1 MSIKKYEEKA
11 ARQSAKKRARKMQMQ
26 ELAAGAIIG
35 AAEGLAE
42 KNGVTFVTEG
52 LGPVKFSYIQAGAG
66 FFLATKRSGKL
77 REVGSAM
84 AVIGLYKIGK
94 DVAAG
99 FDFGNILGG

>member
-11 ARQSAKKRARKMQMQ
+11 ARQNAKKRAKKMQMT

-52 LGPVKFSYIQAGAG
+52 LGPVKFSYIQAAG
-66 FFLATKRSGKL
+66 GFYLATKRTGKI
-77 REVGSAM
+77 REFGSAM
-84 AVIGLYKIGK
+84 GVIGLYKIGR

>member
-11 ARQSAKKRARKMQMQ
+11 ARASAKKRAMKMQMT

-42 KNGVTFVTEG
+42 KNGVTIVTQG
-52 LGPVKFSYIQAGAG
+52 LGPVKFSYLQAAG
-66 FFLATKRSGKL
+66 GLFLATRKSGKL
-77 REVGSAM
+77 REAGSAM

-94 DVAAG
+94 DVAEG